1 MKNSK
6 EVMNETMI
14 HCWDGHVSSLK
25 IAIVIADSSG
35 EPFEEIKTSLHPGI
49 WERLAF
55 LGADI
60 FYVKG
65 EEPNGLQQI
74 LNNFSEGLRYS
85 KFWPVQNLLDRF
97 LLLKFNSRIPSC
109 SVNQQFI
116 EVEIREGLRTLG
128 VKMLSAYRYIYQ
140 ENYDYI
146 FKTTLSSIVN
156 EEAFLNFIQDLPQ
169 EGIFYGGTPVN
180 FGKHPFASGSNTL
193 LNRSALEFIFDNV
206 NHWNHGFL
214 DDVAMGRIFEGIVE
228 VTPIASLHIDSMN
241 QINKISSHE
250 IKHTIHFRCKSRSE
264 PRNDVEIIQE
274 LKKRLRAPEDDGTI

>member
-1 MKNSK
+1 
-6 EVMNETMI
+6 MNETMI

-55 LGADI
+55 LGVDI

-65 EEPNGLQQI
+65 EEPTGLQQI
-74 LNNFSEGLRYS
+74 LNNFSEGFRYS

-116 EVEIREGLRTLG
+116 EVKICEGLRTLG

-156 EEAFLNFIQDLPQ
+156 EEVFLSFI
-169 EGIFYGGTPVN
+169 
-180 FGKHPFASGSNTL
+180 
-193 LNRSALEFIFDNV
+193 
-206 NHWNHGFL
+206 
-214 DDVAMGRIFEGIVE
+214 
-228 VTPIASLHIDSMN
+228 
-241 QINKISSHE
+241 
-250 IKHTIHFRCKSRSE
+250 
-264 PRNDVEIIQE
+264 
-274 LKKRLRAPEDDGTI
+274 ED